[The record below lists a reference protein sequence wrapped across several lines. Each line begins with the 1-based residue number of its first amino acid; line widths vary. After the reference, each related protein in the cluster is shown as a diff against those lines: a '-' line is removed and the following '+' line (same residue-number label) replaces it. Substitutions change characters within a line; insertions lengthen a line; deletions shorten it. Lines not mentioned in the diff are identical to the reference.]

1 MKILTVDDS
10 KIIRR
15 LISQAI
21 ELLDGETLM
30 AENGAEA
37 LEVLQKNP
45 DTALVLM
52 DWNMPVMNG
61 VDCLRAIKEDDE
73 LKHIPVMMVTTESES
88 GRIAEAIRLG
98 AIQYVTK
105 PCSTEEL
112 AAKMLEALGQ
122 GGA

>member
-10 KIIRR
+10 KVIRR

-21 ELLDGETLM
+21 ELLDAEPLV

-37 LEVLQKNP
+37 LEVLEKH
-45 DTALVLM
+45 DDVVLVLM
-52 DWNMPVMNG
+52 DWNMPVMSG
-61 VDCLRAIKEDDE
+61 IEALRAIKAHDS

-88 GRIAEAIRLG
+88 GRIAEALKSG
-98 AIQYVTK
+98 AAHYVTK

-112 AAKMLEALGQ
+112 AGKMLEALGQ
-122 GGA
+122 GDV